1 MQPEYYEDTDG
12 TQKEKPKGVWTTGSS
27 GEVTID
33 VYAATQE
40 QVDSIKQMIE
50 IAQNT
55 QIDSKM
61 LDIIME
67 EAQSYFDGQKS
78 VEEVSALIQNRIQ
91 IYISEKR

>member
-1 MQPEYYEDTDG
+1 MDRG
-12 TQKEKPKGVWTTGSS
+12 CLVIG
-27 GEVTID
+27 
-33 VYAATQE
+33 AA
-40 QVDSIKQMIE
+40 
-50 IAQNT
+50 
-55 QIDSKM
+55 M

>member
-1 MQPEYYEDTDG
+1 M
-12 TQKEKPKGVWTTGSS
+12 
-27 GEVTID
+27 TID